1 MRNYET
7 STLELRLKWPGMDGL
22 WEPMHWTQDIN
33 PVTMW
38 IEEAYSG
45 EELDIDYTCVSC
57 PYYSYNYWGGLEYN
71 NDDALL
77 DKLDR
82 QRQLVLRGRRDQH
95 VRVRRKRLRH
105 PGPLHPRGR
114 RQRLLQLTDAGRSA
128 VAVIESILKSTQV
141 SRQETMSRVGRDFS
155 SHSRGADQRRC
166 VASE

>member
-1 MRNYET
+1 
-7 STLELRLKWPGMDGL
+7 MDGL

-77 DKLDR
+77 DGSVGSDDWFFA
-82 QRQLVLRGRRDQH
+82 VGAISTFAYGEN
-95 VRVRRKRLRH
+95 VCRH
-105 PGPLHPRGR
+105 PRARTIHTEVDDSGLLR
-114 RQRLLQLTDAGRSA
+114 RRR
-128 VAVIESILKSTQV
+128 
-141 SRQETMSRVGRDFS
+141 RRVGRPW
-155 SHSRGADQRRC
+155 R
-166 VASE
+166 